1 MNIIFGARR
10 TGRTTQII
18 RRAHELKAYILV
30 SDRNRALFIRKQAD
44 EMGLKDLLFPVTLA
58 ELLRCRNAGF
68 VRDILIDDA
77 DDLLEALC
85 NRQGWNVDTISICKR
100 EGKWAEL
107 LTPDEFEKAC
117 GGGGE
122 K

>member
-1 MNIIFGARR
+1 MNIIFGGRR

-18 RRAHELKAYILV
+18 RRAHELNAYILV
-30 SDRNRALFIRKQAD
+30 SNRNRALSIRKQAD
-44 EMGLKDLLFPVTLA
+44 EMGLKGLLFPVTLA
-58 ELLRCRNAGF
+58 ELLRCKNTGF

-85 NRQGWNVDTISICKR
+85 NLQGWNVDTISICKR

-107 LTPDEFEKAC
+107 LTPDEFEKVC
-117 GGGGE
+117 GGE
-122 K
+122 E

>member
-30 SDRNRALFIRKQAD
+30 SDRFRALSIKKQAD

-58 ELLRCRNAGF
+58 ELLRDRNAGF

-77 DDLLEALC
+77 DYLLEALC

-117 GGGGE
+117 GGDD